1 LRQLNPC
8 GSEIGY
14 VQAIDHFQRLPT
26 VRFVDVTMFYTAES
40 GGVRTYLTA
49 KGNWLSQWTEIE
61 HYVVAPDLIDGRLDE
76 KFIGVP
82 SVPIPYAQGYR
93 MPWSCRL
100 AARRIAELQP
110 DLIEVGDPYQL
121 AWAALRAKERL
132 DVPAVAFC
140 HSDLPRLIGRRF
152 GSNAQRVAARYLRAL
167 YRHFDLVLAPSMAMA
182 GRLDELGVRHVVHQ
196 PLGVDSETFSPSRR
210 KSDLRQRLG
219 LPQDTRLLVYAGRF
233 SREKRLPLLLEAVR
247 RLGEPYHLL
256 MVGSGARLPPAERVT
271 RLPFQR
277 DIASLAELIASCD
290 VLVHAGDQETFG
302 LIVLEAMA
310 CGIPV
315 VGPAAGG
322 VGELVEPDT
331 GVLVEPG
338 CVAALA
344 EGIEHIFRCDIAT
357 MGANARRKVLD
368 GYQWSRVIPQL
379 MHHYAGLFSTHQRPQ
394 FGLEASYAGK

>member
-1 LRQLNPC
+1 
-8 GSEIGY
+8 
-14 VQAIDHFQRLPT
+14 
-26 VRFVDVTMFYTAES
+26 MFYTAES

-82 SVPIPYAQGYR
+82 SVPIPYARGYR

-100 AARRIAELQP
+100 AAQRIVEIGP

-121 AWAALRAKERL
+121 AWAALRAKEKL

-140 HSDLPRLIGRRF
+140 HSDLPRLVGRRF
-152 GSNAQRVAARYLRAL
+152 GSNAQRVAARYLHAL

-182 GRLDELGVRHVVHQ
+182 RKLRELGVPNVAHQ
-196 PLGVDSETFSPSRR
+196 PLGVDTMTFSPARR
-210 KSDLRQRLG
+210 RSDLRQHLG
-219 LPQDTRLLVYAGRF
+219 LPPDTRLLIYAGRF

-247 RLGEPYHLL
+247 RLGAPYHLL
-256 MVGSGARLPPAERVT
+256 MVGSGAKLPPADRVT
-271 RLPFQR
+271 HLPFQR

-310 CGIPV
+310 SGIPV

-338 CVAALA
+338 SAEALA
-344 EGIEHIFRCDIAT
+344 EGVDQLYRLDIAA

-368 GYQWSRVIPQL
+368 GYEWGRVIPQL
-379 MHHYAGLFSTHQRPQ
+379 MHHYAGLFATHQRPQ

>member
-1 LRQLNPC
+1 MP
-8 GSEIGY
+8 
-14 VQAIDHFQRLPT
+14 A

-100 AARRIAELQP
+100 AAQRIAQLRP

-121 AWAALRAKERL
+121 AWAALRARDRL

-140 HSDLPRLIGRRF
+140 HSDLPRLVGRRF

-167 YRHFDLVLAPSMAMA
+167 YRHFDLVLAPSMVMA
-182 GRLDELGVRHVVHQ
+182 RKLRELGVRNVAHQ
-196 PLGVDSETFSPSRR
+196 PLGVDAAVFSPSRR
-210 KSDLRQRLG
+210 MPDLRLRLG
-219 LPQDTRLLVYAGRF
+219 LPEDTRLLVYAGRF
-233 SREKRLPLLLEAVR
+233 SREKRLPLLLDAVR

-256 MVGSGARLPPAERVT
+256 MVGSGAKLPPMACVT

-277 DIASLAELIASCD
+277 DIASLAGLIASCD

-310 CGIPV
+310 SGIPV
-315 VGPAAGG
+315 VGPSAGG
-322 VGELVEPDT
+322 VGELIEPDT
-331 GVLVEPG
+331 GVLVDPG
-338 CVAALA
+338 CAQALA
-344 EGIEHIFRCDIAT
+344 DGIDHLYCLDIAA
-357 MGANARRKVLD
+357 MGANGRRKVLD
-368 GYQWSRVIPQL
+368 GYEWSRVIPQL
-379 MHHYAGLFSTHQRPQ
+379 MHHYAGLFASHQRSQ
-394 FGLEASYAGK
+394 FGLGASYATE

>member
-1 LRQLNPC
+1 
-8 GSEIGY
+8 
-14 VQAIDHFQRLPT
+14 
-26 VRFVDVTMFYTAES
+26 MFYTAES

-82 SVPIPYAQGYR
+82 SVPIPYAHGYR

-100 AARRIAELQP
+100 AAQRIVQLKP

-121 AWAALRAKERL
+121 AWAALRAKEKL

-140 HSDLPRLIGRRF
+140 HSDLPRLVGRRF

-167 YRHFDLVLAPSMAMA
+167 YRHFDLVLAPSQVMA
-182 GRLDELGVRHVVHQ
+182 RKLRDLGLRNVAHQ
-196 PLGVDSETFSPSRR
+196 PLGVDTVTFSPSRR
-210 KSDLRQRLG
+210 KPDLRQRLG
-219 LPQDTRLLVYAGRF
+219 LPEDTRLLVYAGRF
-233 SREKRLPLLLEAVR
+233 SREKRLPLLIDAIR
-247 RLGEPYHLL
+247 MLGKPYHLL
-256 MVGSGARLPPAERVT
+256 MVGSGEKLPPAPHVT

-277 DIASLAELIASCD
+277 DIASLAELVASCD
-290 VLVHAGDQETFG
+290 ALVHAGDQETFG

-310 CGIPV
+310 SGIPV

-338 CVAALA
+338 CAEALA
-344 EGIEHIFRCDIAT
+344 EGIDRLYRLDMAA
-357 MGANARRKVLD
+357 MGAAGRRKVVD
-368 GYQWSRVIPQL
+368 GYEWDCVIQQL
-379 MHHYAGLFSTHQRPQ
+379 MHHYAGLFATHQRPLL
-394 FGLEASYAGK
+394 GLETSYAGK